1 MRSDSRQ
8 LTIHSAYPVRMG
20 KVSLHH
26 VARLPVVLLLG
37 LLLLLAA
44 VVLAA
49 PWSQPASASV
59 NDGPTLSFSKSEY
72 TLQEGARLPN
82 DMFVLSEPLRE
93 PITAFIQ
100 STPGT
105 AGVADYW
112 DSTFPLDFAAEQT
125 TAGIWLE
132 ARRDQIMDGGET
144 FTLRI
149 FESPVAIGAIS
160 EATVTITDNPAENL
174 VWVSRYRRHFREGS
188 SISVDLK
195 IAYAYPERVEI
206 PVKVE
211 HGSTGAGDVTATMMM
226 VAIGAGSTQSSFA
239 IQTHDDSEPE
249 QDETFTVSA
258 MGVPDLSLKRHSASG
273 SITFTIL
280 DNEPGIKLL
289 DGFGGRFRQVVE
301 GDSVQIEVALEQAQS
316 TDVTATLESR
326 VSGNAD
332 SSDVVVGQTTVT
344 IPAGQTKASGY
355 IRTNQDDKYE
365 PTEWFQVALVDTSL
379 PGKPIRSPSAVG
391 VDILDLAYW
400 ACFESETSYAN
411 TSFLEWVPGS
421 DQSGLNTT
429 DWSSSTWVPIKAYGH
444 RPRALYLS
452 VAYNENGE
460 DTAQTYSRTNPH
472 GYLILYGPQNTFKV
486 RSTRDRVSLPTIVSS
501 WTLSLD
507 DSQTTRSQRFV
518 PVAPGKFFTITLN
531 PAAGMIDPVDGS
543 ECITEHKV
551 MFTDQKPTFAF
562 GESKYAVWAG
572 DDVVVPVELHSQNR
586 RRSMWVR
593 VGVTSTDVT
602 AVGGQ
607 DYQAGPYTVRFPF
620 QARVQTLRIPTTSD
634 DDTTVE
640 SFSLTLT
647 DTYSLPEPFD
657 ISTQGNITTVEIWP
671 APHTW
676 PVVSIATDDKTITE
690 GESVTFSVTMTP
702 PPAEDVTVMVFL
714 SEHREDRGSL
724 PQALKGPLTVTIPAS
739 GATPGRATV
748 TTNATQSDGA
758 DVWRTIY
765 ARIIATDFQA
775 GSRTYYRADATR
787 LIVFV
792 EDSATLD

>member
-8 LTIHSAYPVRMG
+8 ITTHAAYPVRVG

-37 LLLLLAA
+37 LFSLFAA

-82 DMFVLSEPLRE
+82 DMFILSEPLRE

-174 VWVSRYRRHFREGS
+174 VWVSSYRRHFKEGR

-195 IAYAYPERVEI
+195 IAYEYPERVEI

-211 HGSTGAGDVTATMMM
+211 HGSTGVGDVTATMMM
-226 VAIGAGSTQSSFA
+226 VGIGAGSNQSSLV

-249 QDETFTVSA
+249 QDETFTVSV
-258 MGVPDLSLKRHSASG
+258 MGVPDLSLKRHAASG
-273 SITFTIL
+273 TITFTIL

-289 DGFGGRFRQVVE
+289 DPFRGRHRQVAE
-301 GDSVQIEVALEQAQS
+301 GDRVQIEVALEQAQS

-326 VSGNAD
+326 AIGNAD

-355 IRTNQDDKYE
+355 IRTNRDDQYE

-379 PGKPIRSPSAVG
+379 PGKPIRSPRAVG

-411 TSFLEWVPGS
+411 TSFLEWVPHTYP
-421 DQSGLNTT
+421 SGLNAS
-429 DWSSSTWVPIKAYGH
+429 DWSTSAWVPIKAYGH
-444 RPRALYLS
+444 RPRAIYLS
-452 VAYNENGE
+452 FAYNKNGE
-460 DTAQTYSRTNPH
+460 DTAQTFSRTHLN
-472 GYLILYGPQNTFKV
+472 GYTILYDPQLTFEF
-486 RSTRDRVSLPTIVSS
+486 RSSRNRQLLPTIVSS
-501 WTLSLD
+501 WAYRLD
-507 DSQTTRSQRFV
+507 DTQTTSSQRFV
-518 PVAPGKFFTITLN
+518 PVAPGKFFTVTLN
-531 PAAGMIDPVDGS
+531 QAAGMIDPIDGA

-562 GESKYAVWAG
+562 SASKYAVWAG

-586 RRSMWVR
+586 RRTMQVK
-593 VGVTSTDVT
+593 VGVTPTDVT

-607 DYQAGPYTVRFPF
+607 DYQAGPYTVSVPYRE
-620 QARVQTLRIPTTSD
+620 RVQTLRIPTTSD
-634 DDTTVE
+634 GDTTAE

-657 ISTQGNITTVEIWP
+657 ISPQGNTTTVEIWP

-676 PVVSIATDDKTITE
+676 PVVSIATDQETITE

-724 PQALKGPLTVTIPAS
+724 PQALKGPLTVTIPAG
-739 GATPGRATV
+739 GASPGRATV

-765 ARIIATDFQA
+765 ARIIATDFHA
-775 GSRTYYRADATR
+775 GSRTYYRADETR